1 MKWTIL
7 LAFTLAITA
16 GCEKSN
22 DIADPETKI
31 KVAGDPAEKNTLTG
45 TWRLVEYYQ
54 DRGDG
59 TGQWV
64 GATDADREQITFA
77 ASGEVSFSS
86 NSPLANRGFNRYR
99 IIDGNHVELYSSA
112 NGDMKEIFYYNRE
125 SNDQLIFNPQCRENC
140 SRRYK
145 LVS

>member
-31 KVAGDPAEKNTLTG
+31 KAAGDPIEKNTLTG
-45 TWRLVEYYQ
+45 TWRLIEYYQ

-64 GATDADREQITFA
+64 GATDADREQITFS

-112 NGDMKEIFYYNRE
+112 NGDMKEIFYYNSE
-125 SNDQLIFNPQCRENC
+125 SDDQLIFNPQCRENC